1 MDEKGGIEKRAINR
15 KQIAFLID
23 VLQNEKK
30 ETHNY
35 YNYNKAYQVRKIG
48 DTVEL
53 FDRPNKNNKRKKN
66 K

>member
-35 YNYNKAYQVRKIG
+35 YNYKKAYQVRKIG
-48 DTVEL
+48 DTV
-53 FDRPNKNNKRKKN
+53 
-66 K
+66 